1 MTIDALNVL
10 VDKKDNFDILS
21 ATEEGAGIVNLT
33 LQFYDYNTLEEF
45 LQKINQEYVE
55 TF

>member
-1 MTIDALNVL
+1 MTVDAISTLI
-10 VDKKDNFDILS
+10 DKKDKFDILS
-21 ATEEGAGIVNLT
+21 ATEEGAGVVNLT
-33 LQFYDYNTLEEF
+33 LQFYDYDALEEF